1 MRNAFVKTLTEMAEK
16 DSRVTLI
23 VGDLGFGVVA
33 DFAERFPNQFLNIG
47 VAEQNMTGVAAGMA
61 MAGRIV
67 FTYSIAN
74 FPTIRCLEQ
83 VRNDVCYHKLNVVVV
98 CVGGGFTYGA
108 LGMTHHAT
116 EDLAIMRSLPNMTV
130 FAPGD
135 PLEADAATRAAG
147 GGMGPVYLR
156 LGRAGEPIVH
166 EQAPIPWAIGRA
178 IRAREGTDGTLIST
192 GGMLATAV
200 EVANRLSESGQQ
212 VRILSMP
219 TLKPFDS
226 DSVLQAAEE
235 TDFVVTLEE
244 HTILGGLGSAV
255 AEVLAES
262 GCSVLF
268 KRIGVPATFTKEVG
282 SQDHLRRIN
291 KLDPSSIVE
300 TVRALMRVEGRS
312 PGTKATA
319 GQRL

>member
-1 MRNAFVKTLTEMAEK
+1 MRNAFVKALTELAEN

-83 VRNDVCYHKLNVVVV
+83 IRNDVCYHKLNVVVV
-98 CVGGGFTYGA
+98 SVGGGFTYGA

-116 EDLAIMRSLPNMTV
+116 EDLAIMRSLPEMTV

-135 PLEADAATRAAG
+135 PLEADAATRSAA

-156 LGRAGEPIVH
+156 LGRAGEPVVH
-166 EQAPIPWAIGRA
+166 DQAQIPWQVGRA
-178 IRAREGTDGTLIST
+178 ILVRDGSDGTLIST

-200 EVANRLSESGQQ
+200 DVADRLSELGHQ
-212 VRILSMP
+212 VRVLSMP

-226 DSVLQAAEE
+226 QAVIRAARE
-235 TDFVVTLEE
+235 TDLVVTLEE
-244 HTILGGLGSAV
+244 HTVLGGLGSAA
-255 AEVLAES
+255 AEVLAENQS
-262 GCSVLF
+262 GVRF
-268 KRIGVPATFTKEVG
+268 RRIGVPSAFTREVG
-282 SQDHLRRIN
+282 SQEHLRRFN
-291 KLDPSSIVE
+291 KLDAASILDSVLSLLDAP
-300 TVRALMRVEGRS
+300 TL
-312 PGTKATA
+312 
-319 GQRL
+319 

>member
-1 MRNAFVKTLTEMAEK
+1 MRNAFVKTLTEQAEK
-16 DSRVTLI
+16 DPRVTLI

-83 VRNDVCYHKLNVVVV
+83 IRNDVCYHKLNVVVV
-98 CVGGGFTYGA
+98 SVGGGFTYGA

-116 EDLAIMRSLPNMTV
+116 EDLAIMRALPDMTV

-135 PLEADAATRAAG
+135 PLEADAATRSAAS
-147 GGMGPVYLR
+147 GMGPVYLR
-156 LGRAGEPIVH
+156 LGRAGEPVVH
-166 EQAPIPWAIGRA
+166 EQAPIPWEVGRA
-178 IRAREGTDGTLIST
+178 ILTREGTDGTLIST

-212 VRILSMP
+212 VRVLSMP

-226 DSVLQAAEE
+226 EAVIQAAQE
-235 TDFVVTLEE
+235 TEFVVTLEE
-244 HTILGGLGSAV
+244 HTVLGGLGSAV
-255 AEVLAES
+255 AEVLAENRS
-262 GCSVLF
+262 GVLF
-268 KRIGVPATFTKEVG
+268 RRIGVPSTFTREVG
-282 SQDHLRRIN
+282 SQDYLRQLN

-300 TVRALMRVEGRS
+300 TVRALLLGSFGSES
-312 PGTKATA
+312 A
-319 GQRL
+319 QCRLL